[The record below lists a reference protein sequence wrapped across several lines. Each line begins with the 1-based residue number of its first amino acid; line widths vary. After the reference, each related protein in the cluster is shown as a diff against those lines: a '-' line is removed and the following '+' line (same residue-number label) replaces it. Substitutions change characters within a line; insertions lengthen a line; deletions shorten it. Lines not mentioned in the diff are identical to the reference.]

1 MKRYI
6 VAFLVGLASW
16 VLVASVLNRGLRI
29 GLAGYALAEPTL
41 TFTLGMKVA
50 RLILGALSSIAAGA
64 ATGLIAPARTSL
76 PWVLGAVILAAFF
89 PAHILIWTKF
99 PVWYHLV
106 FLGTLVP
113 LVVLGAAL
121 THSRHSE

>member
-64 ATGLIAPARTSL
+64 ATG
-76 PWVLGAVILAAFF
+76 
-89 PAHILIWTKF
+89 
-99 PVWYHLV
+99 
-106 FLGTLVP
+106 
-113 LVVLGAAL
+113 
-121 THSRHSE
+121 

>member
-16 VLVASVLNRGLRI
+16 VVVASVLNRGLRV
-29 GLAGYALAEPTL
+29 GLAGYALAEPAM
-41 TFTLGMKVA
+41 TFTLGMKIA
-50 RLILGALSSIAAGA
+50 RLTLGALSSLAAGA
-64 ATGLIAPARTSL
+64 AAGLIAPARTSL
-76 PWVLGAVILAAFF
+76 PWVLGAVILAAFL
-89 PAHILIWTKF
+89 PAHIHIWEKF

-121 THSRHSE
+121 THSRRSK